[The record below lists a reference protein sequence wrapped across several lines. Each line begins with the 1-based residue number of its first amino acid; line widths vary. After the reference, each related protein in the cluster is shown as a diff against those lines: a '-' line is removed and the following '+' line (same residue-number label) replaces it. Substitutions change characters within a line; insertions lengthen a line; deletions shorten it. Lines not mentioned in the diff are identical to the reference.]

1 MATQRP
7 VIEDGVFH
15 RPIPVGDTIDPAW
28 LPAATPFADRLATV
42 TGSYSVGATDTVVSV
57 NNGGAA
63 VTITLPAAAANL
75 NRRIHVRR
83 HDDLSTGTVN
93 VNVSGGGPL
102 QDRHKTSVVT
112 TTIPNILNREEGV
125 WLSDGTIWLLLF
137 GL

>member
-7 VIEDGVFH
+7 VIEDGTFH

-28 LPAATPFADRLATV
+28 LPAATPFADSLVTV
-42 TGSYSVGATDTVVSV
+42 TASYSVGATDTVVSV

-63 VTITLPAAAANL
+63 VTITLPAAAANA

-83 HDDLSTGTVN
+83 HDITSTGTIN
-93 VNVSGGGPL
+93 VNVAGGGQL
-102 QDRHKTSVVT
+102 QQRDKSSVANA
-112 TTIPNILNREEGV
+112 TIPNILNREEGV
-125 WLSDGTIWLLLF
+125 WLSNGSIWLLLF